1 MELKRKGEKGRR
13 DLSGDE
19 PRGVSE
25 EAALLPAGGLAL
37 EHRLPSEE
45 GRDQQWPL
53 NGGSGAE
60 TAAASSSFPCLVFFH
75 PSLSRLGIISAL
87 FAAIISCPAPLTSA
101 CPPIPFPLPRR
112 TAFSQMVNLNGL
124 LVKSASTDGFHL
136 QTGLPDPPLQFL
148 PPPFPPLLSSPTAP
162 FFPAVSRERA
172 ANRSGDYCVMFRRLD
187 AAAPLIRTQRWFP
200 TNSSLLVWLRILR
213 RLRRLNESESLIGDE
228 IIGQMSSRENFC
240 RVAVNLSDW
249 LHFYLLHLMLSHN
262 SSIELGAKTPSYRC
276 YRIM

>member
-148 PPPFPPLLSSPTAP
+148 PPPFPPLLSSPHLPHCPVLPSGFAREDCEPVRGLLRDVQETRCSCSTNQNTEM
-162 FFPAVSRERA
+162 VS
-172 ANRSGDYCVMFRRLD
+172 NQQLFVG
-187 AAAPLIRTQRWFP
+187 
-200 TNSSLLVWLRILR
+200 LV
-213 RLRRLNESESLIGDE
+213 
-228 IIGQMSSRENFC
+228 EN
-240 RVAVNLSDW
+240 
-249 LHFYLLHLMLSHN
+249 
-262 SSIELGAKTPSYRC
+262 IEATEKTK
-276 YRIM
+276 